1 MVSGFFLQFLLYILL
16 KEMEYLQQK
25 VPPPPGHFCPSI
37 KAKLLQMKRKL
48 KGVNKDI
55 KEKAVDVSC
64 IFLNA

>member
-1 MVSGFFLQFLLYILL
+1 
-16 KEMEYLQQK
+16 MEYLQQK